1 MAVWSSAAQQT
12 SGQRSVLAW
21 IDCVH
26 GMAVLSDIQHTG
38 RTVRCSVVSTS
49 SCLVLVQLSR
59 PAH

>member
-12 SGQRSVLAW
+12 SGQKSVLAW
-21 IDCVH
+21 IYCAH
-26 GMAVLSDIQHTG
+26 GVAVLRDIQRTG
-38 RTVRCSVVSTS
+38 RTVRCSVVNTS